1 MYFVEEMFGKEVSLG
16 GDDACAQEM
25 NDSFGNNLV
34 RRGGVVSLWPTIHR
48 CHAPFSRAPIPITFQ
63 VLKDATYNKYANIKP
78 PINVLTL
85 FEFQNEEALRQVTLD
100 FLIDGAMVIRP
111 DGNIYGSGV
120 TVLNL
125 SQGTVNGG
133 KKSAAASAA
142 AQGDGEN
149 KGTCGVAIKL
159 SEDHCGT
166 ELAKGTGQ
174 KLMIFNGA
182 LGDGPGG
189 KEGYK
194 VPIRD
199 PTAPAVTDWEF
210 VRLAG
215 DGHVAG
221 VEAFVED
228 EKNKGRVDEPRDGEV
243 SDGSGGCGMCG
254 RLVD

>member
-1 MYFVEEMFGKEVSLG
+1 M
-16 GDDACAQEM
+16 
-25 NDSFGNNLV
+25 
-34 RRGGVVSLWPTIHR
+34 RPTIHR
-48 CHAPFSRAPIPITFQ
+48 CNLPFSHAPIPIAFQ

-85 FEFQNEEALRQVTLD
+85 FQYENEEALRQVTLD

-111 DGNIYGSGV
+111 DGTIFGSGV

-142 AQGDGEN
+142 AQGDGKN
-149 KGTCGVAIKL
+149 KRTCSFTAKL
-159 SEDHCGT
+159 SEDDCGIK
-166 ELAKGTGQ
+166 LAKGTGQ

-182 LGDGPGG
+182 LGDGPGEGG

-199 PTAPAVTDWEF
+199 PTAPAVTDGEF

-228 EKNKGRVDEPRDGEV
+228 EKNKGRVDEPRDGNV
-243 SDGSGGCGMCG
+243 SGGSGGVECVEG
-254 RLVD
+254 

>member
-1 MYFVEEMFGKEVSLG
+1 M
-16 GDDACAQEM
+16 
-25 NDSFGNNLV
+25 
-34 RRGGVVSLWPTIHR
+34 RPTIHR
-48 CHAPFSRAPIPITFQ
+48 CNLPFSHAPIPIMFQ

-78 PINVLTL
+78 AINILTL

-111 DGNIYGSGV
+111 DGTIFGSGV
-120 TVLNL
+120 TVLDL

-142 AQGDGEN
+142 AQGDGEDE
-149 KGTCGVAIKL
+149 GTCGVAIKL
-159 SEDHCGT
+159 SEDDCGT

-182 LGDGPGG
+182 LGDGPGEGG

-199 PTAPAVTDWEF
+199 PTAPAVTDGEF
-210 VRLAG
+210 VQLAR

-228 EKNKGRVDEPRDGEV
+228 EKNKGRVGRGLRNVWGV
-243 SDGSGGCGMCG
+243 S
-254 RLVD
+254 